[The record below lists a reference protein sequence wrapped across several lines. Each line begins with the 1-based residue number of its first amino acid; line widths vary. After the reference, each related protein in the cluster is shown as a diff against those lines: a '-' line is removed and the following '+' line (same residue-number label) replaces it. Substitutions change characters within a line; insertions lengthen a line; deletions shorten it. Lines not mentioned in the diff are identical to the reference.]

1 MPLDAA
7 ATHRAKTVRERIVQR
22 RPKIVGVPVKTRLHR
37 RVIDAQHHGKHAPT
51 QPADVDIDDRRTRS
65 QILLTAR
72 EAATVMRAARL
83 RPRFVDRATAL
94 AQQHARARRRPGR
107 PVRTGHKCRAVLR
120 RPGDHGGERLW
131 GKAGLHILRGDQ
143 HLVRLHAHLLV
154 AAGAATRRTHD
165 GPAGSRRRRRM
176 RHLKSGERLA
186 NRPQRFRRLPG
197 LAQPPAQGLP
207 RLKKQILFRR

>member
-1 MPLDAA
+1 M
-7 ATHRAKTVRERIVQR
+7 QR

-37 RVIDAQHHGKHAPT
+37 RVIDAQHHGEHP
-51 QPADVDIDDRRTRS
+51 PAQSVDVDIDDRRTRS

-72 EAATVMRAARL
+72 EAATVMRATRL
-83 RPRFVDRATAL
+83 RPGLVNRAGAL

-107 PVRTGHKCRAVLR
+107 PVPTGHKCRAVLR

-165 GPAGSRRRRRM
+165 RAPGRQRRARIGAIKTR
-176 RHLKSGERLA
+176 ERLA

-207 RLKKQILFRR
+207 RLKKQVLFRR